1 MVCPHVREIIR
12 SLKIVDYLHVQADK
26 PWYNYSCADPESF
39 VRGGSFLAVFFVC
52 VFVEGKED
60 PK

>member
-12 SLKIVDYLHVQADK
+12 SLKILDYLHVQADK
-26 PWYNYSCADPESF
+26 QWYNYSCADPEGF
-39 VRGGSFLAVFFVC
+39 VRGGPFLTMFFVS
-52 VFVEGKED
+52 FFEEGKED